1 MHVTVN
7 KYLNARVGRPSTN
20 VPCPVYHEPG
30 TILEI
35 DQLVS
40 GDNLDGNSIWYHC
53 KQNSYYYWSGGITEF
68 DFSMDSIALDENQM
82 KTILGEAIK
91 YYWNYW
97 KLTIPGLTG
106 VYPDENNKLV
116 FQLRQENVRG
126 ENIPAIIN
134 YRGISAE
141 TLVMQTS
148 YGKPELI
155 TPGNS
160 VSRITEMN
168 ELGTI
173 GLKVSRNEISGN
185 IDYVLTNYHVAAFDL
200 IASKRFSYRFPP
212 DITNRQIMVPA
223 QKFASDGQKF
233 IGALFEGRL
242 SSFHD
247 IALIKLNDGD
257 DAANRIDDFTITDFI
272 NVIEN
277 PSQHIGKNATIYG
290 GASGKKSARIISVH
304 SSQIFVYPNN
314 HQLELIELIQI
325 EKFSKGGDSGSPVV
339 LNKKIIGIH
348 VGSDDQFSYAIPI
361 KRILDFYNLKISK
374 S

>member
-7 KYLNARVGRPSTN
+7 KYLNARVGLPSTN
-20 VPCPVYHEPG
+20 APCPVYHEPG

-40 GDNLDGNSIWYHC
+40 GDNIDGNSVWYHC
-53 KQNSYYYWSGGITEF
+53 KQDSFYYWSGGITEF
-68 DFSMDSIALDENQM
+68 DFSIDSIGLDENQM

-116 FQLRQENVRG
+116 FQVSPENIPSS
-126 ENIPAIIN
+126 NIPAIIN

-141 TLVMQTS
+141 TEVRQTS
-148 YGKPELI
+148 YAKPELI
-155 TPGNS
+155 NPGNS
-160 VSRITEMN
+160 VSRITEMI
-168 ELGTI
+168 ECGTI
-173 GLKVSRNEISGN
+173 GLKVARKEISGN

-200 IASKRFSYRFPP
+200 IANKQFSYRFPP
-212 DITNRQIMVPA
+212 DISNRQIMVPA

-233 IGALFEGRL
+233 IGAFFEGRL
-242 SSFHD
+242 STFHD
-247 IALIKLNDGD
+247 IALIKLNDGN
-257 DAANRIDDFTITDFI
+257 DASNKVDDFMITDFI
-272 NVIEN
+272 NVLEN
-277 PSQHIGKNATIYG
+277 SSQYNGKNAIMYG

-314 HQLELIELIQI
+314 HQMELVELIQI
-325 EKFSKGGDSGSPVV
+325 EKFSKGGDSGSPVL

-348 VGSDDQFSYAIPI
+348 VGSDDQFSYALPI
-361 KRILDFYNLKISK
+361 KRILDFYNLK
-374 S
+374 